1 MGNHQRCEGIRA
13 CEIVD
18 DYGPKRTHPMF
29 GCYHRHEARFSTS
42 WAQSSCPRPAAL
54 GLRWWDIS
62 VANLKSK
69 NAYLYVD
76 PPSSPWS
83 CDLLPDRLRQCVL
96 SFTDANQT
104 RLGEASFIDCRTSRS
119 PQAAPA

>member
-1 MGNHQRCEGIRA
+1 MATISDARGSELARSSTITSET
-13 CEIVD
+13 
-18 DYGPKRTHPMF
+18 THPMF
-29 GCYHRHEARFSTS
+29 GCYTDTSRFSTS
-42 WAQSSCPRPAAL
+42 GLNLLSSPCCSRARSGTSA
-54 GLRWWDIS
+54 RQ
-62 VANLKSK
+62 LKSK

-76 PPSSPWS
+76 PPSRSGHVTLYHVS
-83 CDLLPDRLRQCVL
+83 LRQCVL